1 VLLLWDSGVDM
12 LMVLLLGDLRRW
24 GEGERVML
32 LLLLSSDNGGGR
44 FVAME
49 MTKKERSESER
60 WWRNT

>member
-32 LLLLSSDNGGGR
+32 HCYYRQTMAAADSSPL
-44 FVAME
+44 ME
-49 MTKKERSESER
+49 MTKKVKV
-60 WWRNT
+60 NVGG